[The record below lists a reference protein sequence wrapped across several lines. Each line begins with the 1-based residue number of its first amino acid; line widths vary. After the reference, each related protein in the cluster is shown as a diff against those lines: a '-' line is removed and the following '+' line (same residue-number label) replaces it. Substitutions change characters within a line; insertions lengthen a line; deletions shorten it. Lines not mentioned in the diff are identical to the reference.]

1 MLLSKESIINKLKS
15 NADVLKKYGVSEIGL
30 FGSYKTGFA
39 TDSSDIDILVD
50 FENDQENYDNF
61 ISLCYLLEEMFKGKK
76 VEVVTKKGLSPY
88 IGPAILKQVEY
99 V

>member
-1 MLLSKESIINKLKS
+1 MVLNKDSILSKLKS
-15 NADVLKKYGVSEIGL
+15 NAHILKKYGVNEIGL
-30 FGSYKTGFA
+30 FGSYKTGLA

-88 IGPAILKQVEY
+88 IGPAILNQVEY

>member
-88 IGPAILKQVEY
+88 IGPAILNQVEY